1 MIVGVVRDVK
11 HASVRDPASPTSYT
25 LFTQAERPGGLTYY
39 LRTRQAPDAATSSVR
54 AAVANIDRKLI
65 VNSLWTMT
73 DSINNNLMT
82 ERTIALLA
90 ALFGMLA
97 TLLAGIGLYGI
108 LAYSTAQRTREI
120 GIRMALGARRTTV
133 VGLIVR
139 EVLVLAGVA
148 IAVTIPLALLAT
160 RALRS
165 QLFGVSNADPA
176 VYGAGILVIC
186 VVAMMAGIIPARR
199 AATVDPARALR
210 ND

>member
-1 MIVGVVRDVK
+1 VG
-11 HASVRDPASPTSYT
+11 
-25 LFTQAERPGGLTYY
+25 
-39 LRTRQAPDAATSSVR
+39 
-54 AAVANIDRKLI
+54 NIDRKLI

-73 DSINNNLMT
+73 DSINNDLMA

-90 ALFGMLA
+90 TTFGLLA

-108 LAYSTAQRTREI
+108 LAYSTSQRTREI
-120 GIRMALGARRTTV
+120 GIRMALGARRATV

-148 IAVTIPLALLAT
+148 IAVTVPLAVLAT

-165 QLFGVSNADPA
+165 QLFGVSNADPM

-186 VVAMMAGIIPARR
+186 VVAVAAGIIPARR
-199 AATVDPARALR
+199 AATVDPTSALR